1 MPYSFPKKPRP
12 SAKKHYLLQC
22 PDVHVGYAVDTPTHC
37 LSAWDVFMQA
47 LQCMRK
53 RLTHLVLLGDFG
65 NWESVAHW
73 ASLRADQAF
82 LNEDA
87 ALVNAYLDEVEAI
100 TKPNRIKV
108 VYIEG
113 NHEAWAGQFEAK
125 YPNMRDQVNLPKLLR
140 LKERG
145 WCWVPENHFWAIG
158 YLYHTHGHVRGAS
171 KPGDIMRLKGVCVA
185 RAHDHAYHSTSVRTL
200 VGELAE
206 WSLGCL
212 ASIDPPP
219 PYVRGEPPMR
229 WVQGFGTT
237 QVRAN
242 GMFQQG
248 YRRILDEV
256 WTELEDGTE
265 LIARTGECHRRYD
278 RDQAIRDRLRA
289 EYGERYYSPGGQVV
303 RTEPHHGKR
312 GKGGDVSA
320 VARTRRARIVRNLPN
335 VVKGANT

>member
-1 MPYSFPKKPRP
+1 M
-12 SAKKHYLLQC
+12 
-22 PDVHVGYAVDTPTHC
+22 
-37 LSAWDVFMQA
+37 
-47 LQCMRK
+47 
-53 RLTHLVLLGDFG
+53 
-65 NWESVAHW
+65 
-73 ASLRADQAF
+73 
-82 LNEDA
+82 
-87 ALVNAYLDEVEAI
+87 
-100 TKPNRIKV
+100 

-125 YPNMRDQVNLPKLLR
+125 YPAMRNSVNLPRLLR
-140 LKERG
+140 VKERG
-145 WCWVPENHFWAIG
+145 WTWVPENHFWAIG
-158 YLYHTHGHVRGAS
+158 HLYHTHGHVRGAS
-171 KPGDIMRLKGVCVA
+171 KPGDIVKLKGVCVV

-219 PYVRGEPPMR
+219 PYARAEPPAR
-229 WVQGFGTT
+229 WVHGMGTA
-237 QVRAN
+237 QVRSN

-265 LIARTGECHRRYD
+265 LIARAGECNRRYD
-278 RDQAIRDRLRA
+278 RDMSIRDQLRA
-289 EYGERYYSPGGQVV
+289 EYGERYYHPGGQVV

-312 GKGGDVSA
+312 GKDEGGVSP